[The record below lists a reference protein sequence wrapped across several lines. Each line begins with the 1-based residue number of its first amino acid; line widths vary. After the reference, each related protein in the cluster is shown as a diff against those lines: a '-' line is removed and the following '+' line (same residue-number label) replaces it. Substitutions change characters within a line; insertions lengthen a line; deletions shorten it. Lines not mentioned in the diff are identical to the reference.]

1 MNLGING
8 KRALV
13 LGASQGLG
21 AASAAALAAEG
32 VAVTLL
38 ARSGEK
44 LAARVAEITHAG
56 GSANFLVADLFERK
70 SLDPVFADPRGYD
83 ILVLN
88 APPPPP
94 VDACNVDRAQWG
106 RQFEAMFLNLI
117 ELAAHLGNGMAARK
131 WGRILSIASTSVQE
145 PIPGLV
151 YSNALRA
158 ALQNWLKSLAD
169 ELAPLGVTVNTV
181 APGAFATERTS
192 SLDKAAATRSGKSL
206 AEIEAEGVA
215 GIPVGRY
222 GAAHEFGAMIAFL
235 AGEASA
241 YTTGAFFRLDGG
253 SSKGGI

>member
-8 KRALV
+8 RRALV

-44 LAARVAEITHAG
+44 LAARVAEITGAG
-56 GSANFLVADLFERK
+56 GSANLLVADLFDRT
-70 SLDPVFADPRGYD
+70 SLDPIFADPRGYD

-94 VDACNVDRAQWG
+94 VQARNVDRIAWG

-117 ELAAHLGNGMAARK
+117 DLAAHLGTGMAARK

-169 ELAPLGVTVNTV
+169 ELAPMGVTVNTV

-192 SLDKAAATRSGKSL
+192 SLDAAAAHRSGKSL
-206 AEIEAEGVA
+206 ADIEAEGVA
-215 GIPVGRY
+215 GIPAGRY
-222 GAAHEFGAMIAFL
+222 GDAGEFGAMIAFL
-235 AGEASA
+235 AGETSA